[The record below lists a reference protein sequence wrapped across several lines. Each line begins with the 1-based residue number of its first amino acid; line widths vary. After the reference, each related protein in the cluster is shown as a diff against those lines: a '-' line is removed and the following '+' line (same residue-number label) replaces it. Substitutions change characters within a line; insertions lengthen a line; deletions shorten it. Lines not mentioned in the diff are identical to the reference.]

1 MPIEFYIAALH
12 NLVLSDAFNEVSE
25 EVLDVELDILE
36 YAHGLISEAELKAR
50 IIEALNEAGVQL

>member
-25 EVLDVELDILE
+25 EVLDVELDILK